1 MICGSVKKIKKIK
14 LAKSAGFCF
23 GVNRAMSMV
32 EDLLKSDKK
41 IYTLG
46 PIIHN
51 PQVVDRLKVRGA
63 EVIYD
68 PRDIINKNLKL
79 VIRSHGVS
87 QKTIDLLDD
96 LNIQY
101 VDATCPF
108 VKKIHNI
115 VNKESTD
122 SKIIMI
128 AGEPKHPEVEGI
140 VGHCPGKFFIFESSD
155 ALLKILEQNENLK
168 HEEVAL
174 VAQTTFNRLEWE
186 KCLKIAKAVCTNI
199 KIFDTIC
206 NATLERQNESEQI
219 AKESDLML
227 VIGGK
232 CSSNTNKLKDICAK
246 HCKTYL
252 IETVDDIPQ
261 CIFTKTNSVGITAG
275 ASTPNEI
282 IVEVMKAMD
291 ENLKNQEQTVEGNEQ
306 ESFAEMLEESL
317 KNFNT
322 DDKVMGTVVSITP
335 TEVYVDVG
343 RKQAGFIP
351 AVELSNEPN
360 VKPEDVVKV
369 GDEIELLIMKTN
381 DQEGTIMLSKRRVDS
396 VKAWDK
402 IVEAA
407 DSGDILTGTVK
418 SVVKGGIIVTTNGCN
433 IFIPA
438 SHTSL
443 RRRNDNL
450 ENMVGQ
456 KVDFKII
463 EVNKAK
469 RKAIGSIKVILEAK
483 QRELE
488 DAFWASI
495 EIGKVYTGTVKSITN
510 YGAFVDLGGVDGM
523 IHISELSWTR
533 IKHPT
538 DIVHVGDTVE
548 VYIKDLDTE
557 KRKIS
562 LGYKRTEDNPWE
574 ILRKTYKV
582 GDVID
587 AKIVSIAQ
595 FGAFASVL
603 PGVDGLIHIS
613 QIANQKINNIKD
625 IISVGDTV
633 KVLIQDIDFDKKRIG
648 LSMRALE
655 EPAESETSAAIG
667 ENESV
672 YDSEKDT
679 VEENDSEVTE

>member
-351 AVELSNEPN
+351 AVELSAP
-360 VKPEDVVKV
+360 P
-369 GDEIELLIMKTN
+369 
-381 DQEGTIMLSKRRVDS
+381 Q
-396 VKAWDK
+396 
-402 IVEAA
+402 
-407 DSGDILTGTVK
+407 
-418 SVVKGGIIVTTNGCN
+418 
-433 IFIPA
+433 
-438 SHTSL
+438 
-443 RRRNDNL
+443 
-450 ENMVGQ
+450 
-456 KVDFKII
+456 
-463 EVNKAK
+463 
-469 RKAIGSIKVILEAK
+469 
-483 QRELE
+483 
-488 DAFWASI
+488 
-495 EIGKVYTGTVKSITN
+495 
-510 YGAFVDLGGVDGM
+510 
-523 IHISELSWTR
+523 
-533 IKHPT
+533 
-538 DIVHVGDTVE
+538 
-548 VYIKDLDTE
+548 
-557 KRKIS
+557 
-562 LGYKRTEDNPWE
+562 
-574 ILRKTYKV
+574 
-582 GDVID
+582 
-587 AKIVSIAQ
+587 
-595 FGAFASVL
+595 
-603 PGVDGLIHIS
+603 
-613 QIANQKINNIKD
+613 
-625 IISVGDTV
+625 
-633 KVLIQDIDFDKKRIG
+633 
-648 LSMRALE
+648 
-655 EPAESETSAAIG
+655 
-667 ENESV
+667 
-672 YDSEKDT
+672 
-679 VEENDSEVTE
+679 